1 MSDNLILVGF
11 MGTGKSAIGRR
22 LAGILKKPFYD
33 ADLEMEKV
41 TGMSL
46 MRLCQKYGKIRFQSE
61 EKLVLRKLLQKDNSV
76 IVAGGTFVV
85 DEEWLQVLRQSGKII
100 CLTAR
105 NEVIR
110 ERVLRRNNRP
120 FLRKE
125 CINED
130 IAQQIPDREMML
142 CQADFVVDTS
152 DKSLEEV
159 FESLDE
165 VMGELEN
172 DGVSLE
178 DSFRLYNQGMEL
190 LKVCNDKID
199 KVEKQI
205 KILDE
210 DGEEHEF

>member
-1 MSDNLILVGF
+1 M
-11 MGTGKSAIGRR
+11 K
-22 LAGILKKPFYD
+22 
-33 ADLEMEKV
+33 
-41 TGMSL
+41 
-46 MRLCQKYGKIRFQSE
+46 
-61 EKLVLRKLLQKDNSV
+61 
-76 IVAGGTFVV
+76 
-85 DEEWLQVLRQSGKII
+85 
-100 CLTAR
+100 
-105 NEVIR
+105 
-110 ERVLRRNNRP
+110 
-120 FLRKE
+120 
-125 CINED
+125 
-130 IAQQIPDREMML
+130 
-142 CQADFVVDTS
+142 